1 MYVEPVRNVVPVAN
15 VPKTQSVSTGNV
27 IQMVSK
33 DGETEQ
39 NTIKENATKNSSERP
54 AVADFQS
61 AETEKI
67 KETIEKITAQL
78 PNSEAKFGIHEATNR
93 VTIKLVDKDT
103 QEVIKEIPPE
113 KTLDMIAKCMEIA
126 GVLVDEKL

>member
-39 NTIKENATKNSSERP
+39 NTIKENATKNRSERP

-61 AETEKI
+61 SENSCKI
-67 KETIEKITAQL
+67 LKI
-78 PNSEAKFGIHEATNR
+78 H
-93 VTIKLVDKDT
+93 V
-103 QEVIKEIPPE
+103 
-113 KTLDMIAKCMEIA
+113 
-126 GVLVDEKL
+126 